1 MSSRKDTRRAEEIE
15 LRVTEP
21 CEKSW
26 DELVGGDRER
36 FCGACRLHVFNS
48 EALTRREAQELTE
61 DSSERVC
68 MRVVREPDGS
78 PRFADSGP
86 ARVAGWALAAGSG
99 LLAACGSAPEKA
111 APTEGPT
118 PPPVEQPTPQQDP
131 EVPPLADPPP
141 AEWMGEVEMGAVVL
155 PEAPEHQEPD
165 PQELEPRHEILGRI
179 SCEFPP
185 EPAPPEPEHR
195 ER

>member
-1 MSSRKDTRRAEEIE
+1 MRRRNDAHRTEEIE

-26 DELVGGDRER
+26 DELLGDHRKR
-36 FCGACRLHVFNS
+36 FCGACQLHVWSS
-48 EALTRREAQELTE
+48 EALTREEARELTG
-61 DSSERVC
+61 DASERIC

-99 LLAACGSAPEKA
+99 LLAACGSAPENA
-111 APTEGPT
+111 AKTEVPT
-118 PPPVEQPTPQQDP
+118 PPPVEQPAPKGNSKLPT
-131 EVPPLADPPP
+131 P
-141 AEWMGEVEMGAVVL
+141 AEWMGAAEMGAIAL
-155 PEAPEHQEPD
+155 PEVPTPPEEVPRR
-165 PQELEPRHEILGRI
+165 ELLGRI
-179 SCEFPP
+179 ACELPP
-185 EPAPPEPEHR
+185 EQTPPEPEATQPEEP